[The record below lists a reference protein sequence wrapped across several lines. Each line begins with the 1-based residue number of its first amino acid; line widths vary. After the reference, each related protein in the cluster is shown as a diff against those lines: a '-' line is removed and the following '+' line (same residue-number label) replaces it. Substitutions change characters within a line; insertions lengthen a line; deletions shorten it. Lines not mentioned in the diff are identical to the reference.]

1 MSASGMPSSSPTRQA
16 KISTFFSQPKRP
28 SAALIDLTGD
38 SPEPEE
44 PPLKKQRNGKAERW
58 RFDPSSSPQ
67 KVAATAESGPSQI
80 ASKDAYRKKLL
91 SGNNTSTARKPASES
106 KASES
111 DSDHAFDELSAFF
124 SAKSAK
130 GQKKKATRKPV
141 EEIGPSGET
150 YTPLENQVN
159 LHKCSVYQSSQY
171 GVLSGST
178 PEERESQCF
187 VNGGSRV

>member
-1 MSASGMPSSSPTRQA
+1 MSSGIPSSSPTRQA

-28 SAALIDLTGD
+28 AAALIDLTDD

-44 PPLKKQRNGKAERW
+44 PPLKKQKNGKAERW
-58 RFDPSSSPQ
+58 RFHPSSSPQ
-67 KVAATAESGPSQI
+67 TVASTADSTAQPGPSKN

-111 DSDHAFDELSAFF
+111 DSDHAFDELSTFF
-124 SAKSAK
+124 SAKSGK
-130 GQKKKATRKPV
+130 GQKKKAARKPI

-159 LHKCSVYQSSQY
+159 LHKCGVYQSS
-171 GVLSGST
+171 
-178 PEERESQCF
+178 
-187 VNGGSRV
+187 